1 MPVHLLQ
8 IVQQAVGHTVRTGAD
23 DQAHHPVCRQGFLVF
38 PLQVFQFT
46 IRIGIGLEIG
56 EILHLRIF
64 VCKELLALFQLAG
77 NGFLRTAIIGVEGL
91 VVAIGATADSFVS
104 IPVGARKTGI
114 QRYFLYLIG
123 KISLQKKREL
133 IIERRFGFHTYS
145 LCKWQI

>member
-23 DQAHHPVCRQGFLVF
+23 DQAHHPLPTRL
-38 PLQVFQFT
+38 P
-46 IRIGIGLEIG
+46 RISASGLPVRHTYWYRLEIG

-64 VCKELLALFQLAG
+64 VCKELLAFFQLAG

-123 KISLQKKREL
+123 KNIASEKEGTHYRA
-133 IIERRFGFHTYS
+133 
-145 LCKWQI
+145 

>member
-91 VVAIGATADSFVS
+91 VVTIGATADSFVS

-123 KISLQKKREL
+123 KISLQKKEGTHYRA
-133 IIERRFGFHTYS
+133 
-145 LCKWQI
+145 